1 MVKIDQF
8 TIVLEKPDTV
18 YYPGDKLTG
27 FVFFK
32 VIERFK
38 INGINLDIDGA
49 ARVIWYIFCF
59 LFFVFVFGS
68 CETKEGNKGIS
79 TRKSSQH
86 VFRLIHKTLKVL
98 GLT

>member
-38 INGINLDIDGA
+38 VNGVNLDIDGS
-49 ARVIWYIFCF
+49 ARVIW
-59 LFFVFVFGS
+59 
-68 CETKEGNKGIS
+68 
-79 TRKSSQH
+79 
-86 VFRLIHKTLKVL
+86 
-98 GLT
+98 